1 MCCPGEKPTM
11 PKQKIVMPPNP
22 TAIPNKHGITE
33 KSELSM
39 QEEQKLDAI
48 VQEYTENADILATVD
63 EPTPHAH
70 ELRERSNG
78 RKSR

>member
-1 MCCPGEKPTM
+1 M
-11 PKQKIVMPPNP
+11 PKQKIVMPSNP
-22 TAIPNKHGITE
+22 TAIHNKHGIPVSAELTIHEE
-33 KSELSM
+33 KILDEL
-39 QEEQKLDAI
+39 I
-48 VQEYTENADILATVD
+48 QEYTENADILATVD

>member
-1 MCCPGEKPTM
+1 
-11 PKQKIVMPPNP
+11 MPPNP

-39 QEEQKLDAI
+39 QEEQKLDEFVREA
-48 VQEYTENADILATVD
+48 VQNDDILPTID
-63 EPTPHAH
+63 KPTPHTH
-70 ELRERSNG
+70 ETRERSNG